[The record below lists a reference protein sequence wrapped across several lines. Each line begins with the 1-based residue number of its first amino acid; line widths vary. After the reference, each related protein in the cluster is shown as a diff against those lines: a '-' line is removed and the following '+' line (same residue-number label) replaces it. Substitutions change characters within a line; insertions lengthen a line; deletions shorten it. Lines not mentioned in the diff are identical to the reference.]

1 MSRMEQNV
9 WNIIADILKKKVQYG
24 RLQGL
29 ISLNV
34 LLELIS
40 FTYLSQKVKPMIAN
54 VLSATEVATL
64 SAFMALT

>member
-1 MSRMEQNV
+1 MSHMEQNV